1 VFVFFPISSFQYQVS
16 LPKYKINNM
25 ISIESSIILLKD
37 VSKKYSTDNVVFSGI
52 DLEIEKGEFVFLT
65 GPSGAGKSTML
76 RILFCAERPTSGE
89 VWVDGV
95 TLSSLS
101 NAQVPYLRRKIGVI
115 FQDFKL
121 LSNYTIFDNVALSL
135 EVIGLGKKQAEQRVM
150 QMLEGVG
157 LAGKTSH
164 YPLQLSGGEQQRV
177 AIARAVVNRPSII
190 LADEPTGNLD
200 LQRTEE
206 VIMLM
211 EELNARGATIIFATH
226 DDRLFE
232 NTHRRVIR
240 LFNGR
245 IRI

>member
-1 VFVFFPISSFQYQVS
+1 
-16 LPKYKINNM
+16 M
-25 ISIESSIILLKD
+25 ISLESSIIRLKD
-37 VSKKYSTDNVVFSGI
+37 VSKKYSMDNVVFSGI
-52 DLEIEKGEFVFLT
+52 DLEIEKGEFIFLT

-89 VWVDGV
+89 IWVDGV
-95 TLSSLS
+95 ILSSLS

-121 LSNYTIFDNVALSL
+121 LSNRTIFDNVALSL
-135 EVIGLGKKQAEQRVM
+135 EVIGLGKKQAEERVM
-150 QMLEGVG
+150 QVLEGVG
-157 LAGKTSH
+157 LAGKTSR

-206 VIMLM
+206 VMMLM

-240 LFNGR
+240 LFNGK

>member
-1 VFVFFPISSFQYQVS
+1 
-16 LPKYKINNM
+16 M
-25 ISIESSIILLKD
+25 ISLESSIIRFKD
-37 VSKKYSTDNVVFSGI
+37 VFKKYSPDNVIFSGI

-65 GPSGAGKSTML
+65 GPSGVGKSTML

-89 VWVDGV
+89 IWVDGV
-95 TLSSLS
+95 VLSSLS

-121 LSNYTIFDNVALSL
+121 LSNRTIFDNVALSL

-150 QMLEGVG
+150 QVLEGVG

-232 NTHRRVIR
+232 NTHRRVLR
-240 LFNGR
+240 LLNGK

>member
-1 VFVFFPISSFQYQVS
+1 
-16 LPKYKINNM
+16 M
-25 ISIESSIILLKD
+25 ISLESSIIIRLKD
-37 VSKKYSTDNVVFSGI
+37 VSKKYPPKNIIFSGI
-52 DLEIEKGEFVFLT
+52 NLEIEKGEFVFLT
-65 GPSGAGKSTML
+65 GPSGIGKSTML

-89 VWVDGV
+89 IWVDGIA
-95 TLSSLS
+95 LSSFS

-121 LSNYTIFDNVALSL
+121 LSNHTIFDNVALSL
-135 EVIGLGKKQAEQRVM
+135 EVIGLGKRQAEKRVM
-150 QMLEGVG
+150 QVLKEVG
-157 LAGKTSH
+157 LAGKMSH

-206 VIMLM
+206 VMMLM
-211 EELNARGATIIFATH
+211 EELNARGTTIVFATH

-232 NTHRRVIR
+232 NTHRRVLR
-240 LFNGR
+240 LLNR
-245 IRI
+245 KIEI

>member
-1 VFVFFPISSFQYQVS
+1 
-16 LPKYKINNM
+16 M
-25 ISIESSIILLKD
+25 D
-37 VSKKYSTDNVVFSGI
+37 DVVFSGI
-52 DLEIEKGEFVFLT
+52 DLEIEKGEFIFLT

-89 VWVDGV
+89 IWVDGV
-95 TLSSLS
+95 ILSSLS

-121 LSNYTIFDNVALSL
+121 LSNRTIFDNVAMSL

-150 QMLEGVG
+150 QVLEGVG
-157 LAGKTSH
+157 LAGKTSR

-240 LFNGR
+240 LFNGK

>member
-1 VFVFFPISSFQYQVS
+1 
-16 LPKYKINNM
+16 M
-25 ISIESSIILLKD
+25 ISLELSIIRFKD
-37 VSKKYSTDNVVFSGI
+37 VFKKYSPENVIFSGI

-65 GPSGAGKSTML
+65 GPSGIGKSTML

-89 VWVDGV
+89 IWVDGMA
-95 TLSSLS
+95 LSSLS

-121 LSNYTIFDNVALSL
+121 LSNRTIFDNVALSL

-150 QMLEGVG
+150 QVLEGVG
-157 LAGKTSH
+157 LKGKMGQ
-164 YPLQLSGGEQQRV
+164 YPLRLSGGEQQRV
-177 AIARAVVNRPSII
+177 AIARAVVNRPAII

-206 VIMLM
+206 VMMLM

-226 DDRLFE
+226 DERLFE
-232 NTHRRVIR
+232 NTHRRVLRFHNGKIR
-240 LFNGR
+240 T
-245 IRI
+245 